1 MGLFKPRTC
10 PKVTEIPVKEI
21 MPNPNQPRRT
31 FEPEALEQLAQS
43 IQVNGLLQPI
53 VVRSLEKGGYELI
66 AGERRLKAVQLLGK
80 SHITALIKMADQ
92 QESSVLALI
101 ENIQRENLSFVEEA
115 LSYQRLLELLNISQ
129 QQLADRLGKSQS
141 TIANKLRLL
150 KIPQEL
156 MEKIIAYQLTE
167 RHARAILKIIER
179 PDADKLIDH
188 IGQQQLNVT
197 QTEQYITGLEG
208 EKDSKSRK
216 TTWVVRDV
224 RIFANTIQKA
234 IDVMK
239 EAGICAVSSKKED
252 ENSLTYIVTIPKSA
266 AYKPNKLPE
275 RISV

>member
-1 MGLFKPRTC
+1 MGLFKSRTC
-10 PKVTEIPVKEI
+10 PKLMEIPVKEI
-21 MPNPNQPRRT
+21 FPNPNQPRQV
-31 FEPEALEQLAQS
+31 FEPETLEQLAQS
-43 IQVNGLLQPI
+43 IEINGLLQPI
-53 VVRSLEKGGYELI
+53 VVRSLEDGSYELI

-80 SHITALIKMADQ
+80 SHIAALVKMADQ

-101 ENIQRENLSFVEEA
+101 ENIQRENLNFVEEA
-115 LSYQRLLELLNISQ
+115 LSYQRLLELLDISQ
-129 QQLADRLGKSQS
+129 QQLAERLGKSQS

-156 MEKIIAYQLTE
+156 MDKIIAYQLTE
-167 RHARAILKIIER
+167 RHARAILKITDR
-179 PDADKLIDH
+179 PDADKLIDY

-197 QTEQYITGLEG
+197 QTEQYIDGLEG
-208 EKDSKSRK
+208 EKEAKPRK

-266 AYKPNKLPE
+266 AYKPSKIPD

>member
-80 SHITALIKMADQ
+80 THITALVKMADQ

-101 ENIQRENLSFVEEA
+101 ENIQRENLSFMEEA

-167 RHARAILKIIER
+167 RHARAILKITER

-197 QTEQYITGLEG
+197 QTEQYIAGLEG
-208 EKDSKSRK
+208 EKASKGRK